1 MAESTINYSSVKYIK
16 QSDAWKKYME
26 LLGWECFE
34 PVDGIKMYAYFFPL
48 KFASMIKIPKPKN
61 FNIEDLKK
69 IEEQAKKIKA
79 LFIKIEPHQFQETDF
94 LLANG
99 YSQTS
104 MSYSAPATLLID
116 LTKSE
121 DELWDALSKSGKYG
135 VRRARREGSIVKTY
149 VAPDKEKVAEFH
161 KIYLETGKNGKFF
174 VRNINDLSHKIE
186 AFCKKSYLLLGYDG
200 KNILSGGKH
209 FIANEDTVFYVDG
222 ATSDYGRHNRVGFDI
237 TWRSILYFKNLGYK
251 IMDLEGMFDERFYEE
266 TKDWKGFTEFKLK
279 FGAES
284 LRFPKPWVK
293 FLNPIFGLL
302 VKVFKL
308 EI

>member
-1 MAESTINYSSVKYIK
+1 MTESLINYSSVKYIK
-16 QSDAWKKYME
+16 QSESWKKYME

-34 PVDGIKMYAYFFPL
+34 PVQGIKMYTYFFPFRL
-48 KFASMIKIPKPKN
+48 ASMIKIPKPKN
-61 FNIEDLKK
+61 FNVDDLKI
-69 IEEQAKKIKA
+69 IENQAKKNRA

-94 LLANG
+94 LLKNG

-116 LTKSE
+116 LTRSE
-121 DELWDALSKSGKYG
+121 DELWDSLSKSGKYG
-135 VRRARREGSIVKTY
+135 VRRARREGSIVKIY
-149 VAPDKEKVAEFH
+149 VAPDKEKIAEFH

-174 VRNINDLSHKIE
+174 VRNITDLTYKSE
-186 AFCKKSYLLLGYDG
+186 AFGKKSYLLLGYDK

-209 FIANEDTVFYVDG
+209 FIADDNTVFYVDG
-222 ATSDYGRHNRVGFDI
+222 ATSDYGRHNRVGFEL
-237 TWRSILYFKNLGYK
+237 TWRSIVYFKNLGYK

-293 FLNPIFGLL
+293 FLNPVFGLL
-302 VKVFKL
+302 VRLFKM